1 MQSYPSWIWS
11 HPNWPAFPFDAA
23 ALAPVLKVAHQ
34 RKGELIGR
42 AAALGL
48 DDINPAVAKA
58 WAAEALATAGIEGEA
73 LDPQSVRSS
82 IAIRLGLDVQGAAP
96 AARDVEGLLNV
107 LGDAA
112 CNFSAD
118 LTLERLCGWHA
129 ALFPSGYSGL
139 HRIEVAKLRT
149 SAEAMRIVSGTVG
162 RQSIHFQA
170 PAATGLP
177 QEMERFLKW
186 FNASSQPQEAPA
198 SDPAAQPDGL
208 VRAGLAHLW
217 FETLH
222 PFDDGNGRLGRA
234 IVQLALAQDAGLPAR
249 VMTLARQLEVKRD
262 DYYRQLEV
270 AQRGASL
277 DVTPWLVWFVE
288 QVSEACLY
296 AISAMESS
304 LQSMRF
310 RARHAK
316 WPMNARQS
324 KVLKKLLD
332 AGPGGFSGGMT
343 TRKYAA
349 TTGVHKITAARDL
362 IQLAGWEVLQT
373 LGEGR
378 STRYYPNLPG
388 WVEG

>member
-1 MQSYPSWIWS
+1 MQSYPSWIWR
-11 HPNWPAFPFDAA
+11 HPDWPAFTFDQT

-34 RKGELIGR
+34 RKGELMGR

-48 DDINPAVAKA
+48 DDFNPAVAKA
-58 WAAEALATAGIEGEA
+58 WATEALATAGIEGEG

-82 IAIRLGLDVQGAAP
+82 VAKRLGLDVQGAAP
-96 AARDVEGLLNV
+96 AARDVEGLLDV
-107 LGDAA
+107 LGDAS

-118 LTLERLCGWHA
+118 LTLDRLCGWHA

-149 SAEAMRIVSGTVG
+149 SADAMQIVSGPVG
-162 RQSIHFQA
+162 RQTIHFQA
-170 PAATGLP
+170 PAAGDLP
-177 QEMERFLKW
+177 QEMECFLQW
-186 FNASSQPQEAPA
+186 FNASSQSQGGPA
-198 SDPAAQPDGL
+198 SDPAAQADGL
-208 VRAGLAHLW
+208 VRAALAHLW

-234 IVQLALAQDAGLPAR
+234 IVQLALAQDAGLAAR

-262 DYYRQLEV
+262 DYYRQLEA
-270 AQRGASL
+270 AQGSATL
-277 DVTPWLVWFVE
+277 DVTPWVEWFIE
-288 QVSEACLY
+288 QVSEACLF
-296 AISAMESS
+296 ASRTMESS

-310 RARHAK
+310 RAQHAK

-332 AGPGGFSGGMT
+332 AGPGGFAGGMT

-349 TTGVHKITAARDL
+349 IAGVPKITAARDL
-362 IQLAGWEVLQT
+362 IQLAGWGVLQT
-373 LGEGR
+373 VGEGR